1 MLAGSSQNGSYM
13 LLLPSKTTV
22 VNGFEIVMATRHQ
35 YHAYLRMFGRTS
47 FMCGSWGGEEG
58 REVRIQKRRGQKP
71 ALWPANL
78 ATRGRRTLKPLA
90 LGHSQKNIH
99 ISSIK
104 IVLAPEQERA
114 PLLKVPLKLECLLGT
129 FYRPGEN
136 F

>member
-1 MLAGSSQNGSYM
+1 MAGQPRN
-13 LLLPSKTTV
+13 
-22 VNGFEIVMATRHQ
+22 E
-35 YHAYLRMFGRTS
+35 
-47 FMCGSWGGEEG
+47 GEEDI
-58 REVRIQKRRGQKP
+58 ETFS
-71 ALWPANL
+71 AWPL
-78 ATRGRRTLKPLA
+78 TK
-90 LGHSQKNIH
+90 KYIH